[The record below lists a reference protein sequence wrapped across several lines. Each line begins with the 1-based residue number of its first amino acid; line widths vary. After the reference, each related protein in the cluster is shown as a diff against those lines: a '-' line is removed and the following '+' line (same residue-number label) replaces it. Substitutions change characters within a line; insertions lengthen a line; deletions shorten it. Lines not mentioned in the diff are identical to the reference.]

1 MLDYTLL
8 VKAALLHD
16 IGKLC
21 YRAGLAKEAETYPAY
36 GARWLARLL
45 PEEDKNAEQ
54 LLRCISYHRRRDFEG
69 AELVIDD
76 MAYLVYLAD
85 AVAFGAEKMERQ
97 PEDKFDA
104 SLCLESVFN
113 YFSDNDTYKR
123 YFLPKKINLAKEIN
137 SAVRDNI
144 KATPEDYLKLLK
156 TIENKLKQKP
166 LMEMY
171 PHELLQ
177 LLEDTLYYVPLTVR
191 EDLPHD
197 ISLWEHVKL
206 TAALAVS
213 IAHYFESAG
222 ITDYASICRRQ
233 ELEQIQHE
241 PVFLTV
247 SADIA
252 GIYGFLTA
260 PSEQSPLA
268 AMRGRSIYLE
278 CLSLIIAEELVNS
291 LKLSRANIIYTG
303 GGRLYLIAPNTQQM
317 KKGLDDFA
325 DYVNNWL
332 LQNFGTQLYVSFG
345 MAEFT
350 PVELVGRQ
358 IGSDVLARADLQVE
372 NNKKNRYSE
381 TVLAGLFNPASEFN
395 CKKAAS
401 ECCVCHRNVSAA
413 DEGRKD
419 ELCQNC
425 RALLELGKASF
436 LEDRVLA
443 VCTNRITGCMAVP
456 GYNRVLYLKM
466 MPSKDLAKFRQ
477 HNKIVYLYSSK
488 GGASDKSLYFR
499 VRRCD
504 YCARD
509 AKTGRMPDM
518 EALAERSMGETYTG
532 VKRLGVLMADV
543 DAIGV
548 ALKAGFYRNDLPD
561 PLRYLTLARQ
571 ASLSGRLSFFFKSI
585 LNEIFKG
592 ELQFASGK
600 TAQMFRLFNKHKQ
613 QWRNIHVIYSGG
625 DNIFLLGAWDD
636 VVEVAVD
643 IHRAFEDYTN
653 GKLAFSAGI
662 GMFTPDFPVS
672 QMFIQAELLKKA
684 AKDVPGTGKIA
695 LFGQNAD
702 YVSGP
707 EGGLAHVYD
716 WDVFEKLV
724 CGEKLGFLLKSL
736 SFGTGAVHDKIKT
749 DRNTLYKLHGVLA
762 AAEGKFNLAHFAYAV
777 SLFEPKTENPQTV
790 EVYNNLRGRLYAW
803 ALDTEGRRQ
812 LLTAL
817 ELLIYSLP
825 NAPKEDY

>member
-1 MLDYTLL
+1 MIDYTLL

-16 IGKLC
+16 IGKIC
-21 YRAGLAKEAETYPAY
+21 YRAGIATEAETYPAY
-36 GARWLARLL
+36 GAKWLARLL
-45 PEEDKNAEQ
+45 PEGDEKAAQ
-54 LLRCISYHRRRDFEG
+54 LLRCISHHRRRDFEG
-69 AELVIDD
+69 AELADD
-76 MAYLVYLAD
+76 DLAYIVYLAD
-85 AVAFGAEKMERQ
+85 AVAFGAEKTERQ
-97 PEDKFDA
+97 PEDKFNA

-123 YFLPKKINLAKEIN
+123 YFAPKEIN
-137 SAVRDNI
+137 LSKEINYAVRDDI

-156 TIENKLKQKP
+156 IIENKLRQKP
-166 LMEMY
+166 LLEMY

-191 EDLPHD
+191 EDLPRD
-197 ISLWEHVKL
+197 ISLWEHVKI

-213 IAHYFESAG
+213 IAHYFEYKG

-233 ELEQIQHE
+233 TLEHIQYE
-241 PVFLTV
+241 PLFLIV
-247 SADIA
+247 SADLA

-260 PSEQSPLA
+260 PAVQSPLA
-268 AMRGRSIYLE
+268 SMRGRSIYLE
-278 CLSLIIAEELVNS
+278 CFSLIVAEELVNF
-291 LKLSRANIIYTG
+291 LKLSRANILYTG
-303 GGRLYLIAPNTQQM
+303 GGRLYLIAPNTPQM
-317 KKGLDDFA
+317 RKDLDAFTDF
-325 DYVNNWL
+325 VNGWL
-332 LQNFGTQLYVSFG
+332 LQNFGTQLYVSLG
-345 MAEFT
+345 AAEFT
-350 PVELVGRQ
+350 PIELVGRQ

-381 TVLAGLFNPASEFN
+381 EVLAWLFNPDSEFN
-395 CKKAAS
+395 RKKTAS
-401 ECCVCHRNVSAA
+401 ECCVCHRDVSAA

-419 ELCQNC
+419 SLCQNC
-425 RALLELGKASF
+425 RSLVELGKTSF
-436 LEDRVLA
+436 LDDRVLA
-443 VCTNRITGCMAVP
+443 VCSNRITGCAAVP
-456 GYNRVLYLKM
+456 GYKRVLYLKM
-466 MPSKDLAKFRQ
+466 MAAKELDKFKQ

-499 VRRCD
+499 IRRCD
-504 YCARD
+504 YCVRD
-509 AKTGRMPDM
+509 AKTGRLPDM
-518 EALAERSMGETYTG
+518 EELAERSMGETYTG

-543 DAIGV
+543 DAIGI

-571 ASLSGRLSFFFKSI
+571 AAFSARLSFFFKVM
-585 LNEIFKG
+585 LDKIFKG
-592 ELQFASGK
+592 SLQDASGGGR
-600 TAQMFRLFNKHKQ
+600 TMFRLFNKPKQ

-636 VVEVAVD
+636 VVETAVD
-643 IHRAFEDYTN
+643 IHRAFESYTN

-662 GMFTPDFPVS
+662 GMFTTDFPVS
-672 QMFIQAELLKKA
+672 QMFVQAELLKKA

-724 CGEKLGFLLKSL
+724 CGEKLGFLLEHL
-736 SFGTGAVHDKIKT
+736 SFGNAAVHDKIRT
-749 DRNTLYKLHGVLA
+749 DRSTLYKLHGVLA
-762 AAEGKFNLAHFAYAV
+762 AAEGRFNLAHFAYTI
-777 SLFEPKTENPQTV
+777 SLLEPKTENPQTV
-790 EVYNNLRGRLYAW
+790 EVYNNLRSRLYAW